1 MDKTNSDKKDNA
13 KILKLEKIILF
24 TYNLTSKIVGAE
36 V

>member
-24 TYNLTSKIVGAE
+24 TYNQRKK
-36 V
+36 